1 MRNSFFEFKL
11 LENENGESLE
21 KSVCK
26 VLKKAIYC
34 GYFQPGERL
43 LETRIGEMLHVSR
56 TPVRE
61 AMKRLETQGLVKI
74 VPQRGA
80 TVVKVSPE
88 DIEEMYIIVGV
99 LEGIAASFAAD
110 NLSDE
115 EIGEMGK
122 LQSILESEEC
132 KKDFERWFNLNNKLH
147 SIFFTASRKPRLVE
161 LLNEKLNPLGRYW
174 YLGCTIPGMLDMCL
188 SSHRNMLEAFY
199 KRDAKLA
206 REACEIHLF
215 ETGKSLKNHLEKI
228 NVI

>member
-1 MRNSFFEFKL
+1 LNNSFFEFKL
-11 LENENGESLE
+11 LINDSGQSLE

-26 VLKKAIYC
+26 LLKKAIYC

-43 LETRIGEMLHVSR
+43 LETRIAEILNVSR

-61 AMKRLETQGLVKI
+61 AIKRLETEGLVKI

-110 NLSDE
+110 NLSDD
-115 EIGEMGK
+115 EISEMGK

-132 KKDFERWFNLNNKLH
+132 KKDYERWFNLNNKFH
-147 SIFFTASRKPRLVE
+147 SIFFTASKKPRLVQ

-174 YLGCTIPGMLDMCL
+174 YIGCNIPGMMDMCL

-199 KRDAKLA
+199 KRDAELA
-206 REACEIHLF
+206 REATEIHLF
-215 ETGKSLKNHLEKI
+215 ETGKSLRRHLDKI